1 MIGMNAIFII
11 ASLVTIIANKGVT
24 AQPIHDISS
33 FIESPN
39 PAFKTPIAIISFV
52 VYAIFAYGGMENLG
66 GVTDSMKNP
75 AKTFPRGLVIG
86 SLLTIGSYVLMILM
100 TGFSVNYNHVIAKSS
115 VNLGNVTYVVWNQ
128 LGYN

>member
-1 MIGMNAIFII
+1 MIGMNAIFFI
-11 ASLVTIIANKGVT
+11 ARLLTIISNKVVIG
-24 AQPIHDISS
+24 PHIHGTSS

-86 SLLTIGSYVLMILM
+86 
-100 TGFSVNYNHVIAKSS
+100 
-115 VNLGNVTYVVWNQ
+115 
-128 LGYN
+128 